1 MTRRKEVPGMLN
13 LVPRP
18 EGGAALESAA
28 DVVAAAGFTASEG
41 LAANR
46 AARVPFGLGAGLPS
60 VSMVARPRSASGG
73 PATLQLMPWATVRST
88 DVRST
93 QQRNVAAQPKAAGPC
108 SAPPQP
114 QPSNNS
120 IKQYLHTT
128 RIAAGDSYAEGPHPA
143 RDPV

>member
-1 MTRRKEVPGMLN
+1 MTCRKEVPGMLN

-28 DVVAAAGFTASEG
+28 DVAAAAGFTASEG

-60 VSMVARPRSASGG
+60 VSMVARPRSVSGG
-73 PATLQLMPWATVRST
+73 PSTLQLMPWATA
-88 DVRST
+88 RST
-93 QQRNVAAQPKAAGPC
+93 QQRNVAAPPKAVGPC

-128 RIAAGDSYAEGPHPA
+128 RIAAGDSYAKGPHPA